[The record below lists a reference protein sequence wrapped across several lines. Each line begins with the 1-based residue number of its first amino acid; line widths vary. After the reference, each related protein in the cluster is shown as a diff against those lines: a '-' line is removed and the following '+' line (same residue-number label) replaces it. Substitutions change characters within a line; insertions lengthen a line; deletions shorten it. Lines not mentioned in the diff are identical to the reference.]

1 MRPLRDFVRIPYRM
15 SNSRNKTQRRVSF
28 DISGADYSVNESLNN
43 MLMAEASSAYKRPW
57 HRLDRGLR
65 LNRIRAFAESMGKTR
80 GLKESEQ
87 TALLTLLTK
96 ALDRK
101 VLNSKTCVVYDME
114 KEEITEIKPLIMHQ
128 NAQGEILF
136 QIMERRNAVTFRKR
150 VASEPDVGAAAPPA

>member
-1 MRPLRDFVRIPYRM
+1 M
-15 SNSRNKTQRRVSF
+15 SNARNKTQRRVSF
-28 DISGADYSVNESLNN
+28 DISGADYSVNESLEN
-43 MLMAEASSAYKRPW
+43 MLTAESNSAYKRPW

-65 LNRIRAFAESMGKTR
+65 LNRIRAFTESMGKAR

-87 TALLTLLTK
+87 TALLSLLTK

-101 VLNSKTCVVYDME
+101 ALNSKTCVLYDME

-128 NAQGEILF
+128 NAQGEVLF

-150 VASEPDVGAAAPPA
+150 VLVDADGTPSSPPA

>member
-1 MRPLRDFVRIPYRM
+1 M
-15 SNSRNKTQRRVSF
+15 SNARNKTQRRVSF
-28 DISGADYSVNESLNN
+28 DISGADYSVNESLEN
-43 MLMAEASSAYKRPW
+43 MLTAEASSAYKRPW

-65 LNRIRAFAESMGKTR
+65 LNRIRAFTESLGKAR

-101 VLNSKTCVVYDME
+101 VLNSKTCVVYDIE

-150 VASEPDVGAAAPPA
+150 VAPESDAGAAAPPA

>member
-1 MRPLRDFVRIPYRM
+1 MDSCPLRDFARILYRM

-28 DISGADYSVNESLNN
+28 DLSGADYSVNESLEN
-43 MLMAEASSAYKRPW
+43 MLSAEASSAYKRPW

-65 LNRIRAFAESMGKTR
+65 LNRIRAFTESMGKAR

-87 TALLTLLTK
+87 AALLSLLTK

-101 VLNSKTCVVYDME
+101 VLNSKTCVVYDIE

-128 NAQGEILF
+128 NAQGEVLF

-150 VASEPDVGAAAPPA
+150 ILSESDAPPPA

>member
-1 MRPLRDFVRIPYRM
+1 M
-15 SNSRNKTQRRVSF
+15 
-28 DISGADYSVNESLNN
+28 LN
-43 MLMAEASSAYKRPW
+43 AEANSAYKRPW

-65 LNRIRAFAESMGKTR
+65 LNRIRAFTESMSKAR

-87 TALLTLLTK
+87 AALLSMLTK

-101 VLNSKTCVVYDME
+101 VLNSKTCVVYDKE

-128 NAQGEILF
+128 YALGEVLF

-150 VASEPDVGAAAPPA
+150 VTAEGDMTAQPTA

>member
-1 MRPLRDFVRIPYRM
+1 M

-28 DISGADYSVNESLNN
+28 DLSGADYSVNESLEN
-43 MLMAEASSAYKRPW
+43 MLTTEASNAYKRPW

-65 LNRIRAFAESMGKTR
+65 LNRIRSFTESMAKAR

-87 TALLTLLTK
+87 AALLAMLTK

-101 VLNSKTCVVYDME
+101 ALNSKTCVVYDME

-128 NAQGEILF
+128 NAQGDVLF

-150 VASEPDVGAAAPPA
+150 IISESDVVTQQQPQQQPA